1 MNEFFTSSKLHMTK
15 KSRGIKGGF
24 FIHSEWERAKD
35 FFACL
40 RMQSLMRT
48 NFGKRGCFVSGQ
60 SDILEYLGIEANP
73 NLFLLANR
81 YLCSI
86 HAAFLHY
93 SMLFAKSGTP
103 ILLATN
109 FLLTLN
115 ESCKI
120 LCDSNYNHQYD

>member
-15 KSRGIKGGF
+15 TSRGIKGGG
-24 FIHSEWERAKD
+24 FIHSVWERAKD

-40 RMQSLMRT
+40 RMRSLMRT

-73 NLFLLANR
+73 SLFLLANR

-93 SMLFAKSGTP
+93 SMLFAKSGSP
-103 ILLATN
+103 N
-109 FLLTLN
+109 FAGNKFTLN
-115 ESCKI
+115 LE
-120 LCDSNYNHQYD
+120 